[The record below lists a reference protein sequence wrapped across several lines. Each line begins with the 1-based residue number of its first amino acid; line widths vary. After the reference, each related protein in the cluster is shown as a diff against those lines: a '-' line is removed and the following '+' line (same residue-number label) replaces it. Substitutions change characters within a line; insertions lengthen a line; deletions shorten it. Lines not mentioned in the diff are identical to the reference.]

1 MVHPGLGLGKHK
13 KAAIISILI
22 SIVLLSAGFFIVLS
36 NNIETVRERCG
47 KIAEN
52 EAGHIITTVSGIMAR
67 TLTLV
72 TLVQDH
78 EGDIAFFDRI
88 AGNIYEAVLKDTG
101 VALKNVAIAPD
112 GVVAAVYPL
121 AGNEKLLGFN
131 FLDMSREGN
140 KEAKEAFEKGEMT
153 LTNPFELVQGGIGMG
168 GRAPVLLNRGGKKI
182 LWGLVT
188 VTIDFENLLKVL
200 QLDRLKALGMDYE
213 LSCID
218 SKGTARVLDRRGS
231 PGSEAVRVRFGVR
244 NLIWELAV
252 SPQDGWYSDITVALG
267 SILILVISVFVGA
280 FVNMFITLRETN
292 AQLRRLSN
300 TDRLTAC
307 FNRRAYEND
316 LALFSET
323 PQERDF
329 VCATIDINGLK
340 IVNDTKGHVAG
351 DELIV
356 GTAEC
361 LKKCFA
367 SCGKVYRMGGD
378 EFTILFLADA
388 YHLAA
393 LQQALQTATAGWK
406 GQYSDKLSLA
416 VGYAAQAE
424 LPEIPI
430 GKLVKIADQRMYENK
445 RRYYEETGHDRRNA
459 KAGTQR

>member
-52 EAGHIITTVSGIMAR
+52 EAGHIITTVSGVMAR

-140 KEAKEAFEKGEMT
+140 KEAKEAFEKGEMI

-218 SKGTARVLDRRGS
+218 SKGTVHVLDRLGS
-231 PGSEAVRVRFGVR
+231 PGSDAVRIRFGVR

-252 SPQDGWYSDITVALG
+252 SPQDGWFSDITVALG

-280 FVNMFITLRETN
+280 FVNMFLTLRETN
-292 AQLRRLSN
+292 AQLRLLSN
-300 TDRLTAC
+300 TDRMTAC

-323 PQERDF
+323 PQQRDF
-329 VCATIDINGLK
+329 VCATIDVNGLK
-340 IVNDTKGHVAG
+340 VVNDTKGHVAG

-361 LKKCFA
+361 LKNCFA

-378 EFTILFLADA
+378 EFTVLFLADA
-388 YHLAA
+388 NHLAA

-424 LPEIPI
+424 FPEMPT

-445 RRYYEETGHDRRNA
+445 RKYYEETGHDRRNS